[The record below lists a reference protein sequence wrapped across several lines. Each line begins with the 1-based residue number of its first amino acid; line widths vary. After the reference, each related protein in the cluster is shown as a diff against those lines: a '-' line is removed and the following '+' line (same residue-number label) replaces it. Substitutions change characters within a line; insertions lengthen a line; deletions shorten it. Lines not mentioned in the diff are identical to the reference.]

1 MIAGIGAGV
10 LLLIAGGLTGFLLY
24 RKNANG
30 SDSEEKEAKIK
41 MKDEARDEAI
51 RRLKIEQRIKD
62 AKKSNK

>member
-1 MIAGIGAGV
+1 
-10 LLLIAGGLTGFLLY
+10 
-24 RKNANG
+24 
-30 SDSEEKEAKIK
+30 